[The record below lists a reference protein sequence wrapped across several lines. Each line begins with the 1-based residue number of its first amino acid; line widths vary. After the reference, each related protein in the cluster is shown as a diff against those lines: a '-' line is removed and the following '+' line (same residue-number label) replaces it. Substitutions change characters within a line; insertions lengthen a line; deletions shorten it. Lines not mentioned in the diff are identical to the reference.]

1 MGGYTVDDD
10 DATAFDN
17 EDDGYASL
25 PDDDEMY
32 TWHFYLLSLVT
43 KRESSFGYDS
53 SHT

>member
-1 MGGYTVDDD
+1 MDGYIIDDD

-32 TWHFYLLSLVT
+32 T
-43 KRESSFGYDS
+43 
-53 SHT
+53 